1 MTTGAPSRI
10 QKTIGRIRAIW
21 AELGYAQRRLLEV
34 QTGLPLFEA
43 RKQ

>member
-1 MTTGAPSRI
+1 MTSRI

-21 AELGYAQRRLLEV
+21 GELDYAQRRLLEI

-43 RKQ
+43 RKH

>member
-10 QKTIGRIRAIW
+10 QKTIGRIRTIC
-21 AELGYAQRRLLEV
+21 AELGFAQRRLLEI

-43 RKQ
+43 RKR